1 MIRRAWF
8 SVLLAIV
15 LAACGSDEPSSSP
28 EPAPD
33 VTTVSDA
40 TASDASPTACPS
52 GHIEAP
58 DGECMAVGIQGCD
71 DMFIDPETGLC
82 DPGFSD
88 CPPGHIPIFVGDD
101 QGCRPVGLVGCHE
114 DFFDVETGLC
124 DPSLTPC
131 PEGWMPVPTL
141 GCVSLDPPGGCG
153 EGTWGSVEAKA
164 GDVYVDQGYL
174 AGGSDGSREKPWTSI
189 SSALSAVF
197 SGGRV
202 VLAAGTYDEGL
213 WLYDSIS
220 LVGRCASMVTLSG
233 VRSGAVG
240 LTAVEVQPP
249 GPGAAV
255 DVVISDVRISAPAIG
270 ISVHSGARL
279 DLQRVRFEDNTK
291 LGLVAGLANTVVTA
305 TDILVARSAGN
316 PDGSSEDKFVGSHG
330 GISVQLGAMVT
341 LHRAS
346 LEDNQGIGIYAG
358 DEGSLAAIDDVFI
371 TESKPRISGYL
382 GRGIHVQAGASVSA
396 KRVSVL
402 DNKDIGLFV
411 SGDESSATIS
421 DSVIARTGFN
431 AEGSYGLGVYG
442 IEAASLGLERSIV
455 MESQNMGV
463 FVRDPLTSAILTEVL
478 VARTHPGEV
487 GNLGLGIHAALE
499 SSLELH
505 RCGSLDNYGAAA
517 TFYVSQ
523 GSVIDSILQGT
534 QEAPSGNFPPADGL
548 LIIQS
553 SVNTN
558 RVVAR
563 QNVRAGILYHD
574 SDGEVQ
580 ESLVTE
586 NALGLIGQGNPSPTV
601 SGDNLVVD
609 NDQNVFSG
617 GSLEVADEPLVLPDL
632 PDYE

>member
-1 MIRRAWF
+1 MTA
-8 SVLLAIV
+8 
-15 LAACGSDEPSSSP
+15 
-28 EPAPD
+28 
-33 VTTVSDA
+33 SDA
-40 TASDASPTACPS
+40 TASDVSPSVCPL
-52 GHIEAP
+52 GHIEGP

-71 DMFIDPETGLC
+71 EMFIDPDTGLC
-82 DPGFSD
+82 DPSFSD
-88 CPPGHIPIFVGDD
+88 CPPGHIPIFAGDD

-131 PEGWMPVPTL
+131 PDGWMPVPTQ

-202 VLAAGTYDEGL
+202 VLAEGTYDEGL
-213 WLYDSIS
+213 WLYESIS

-305 TDILVARSAGN
+305 TDILVARSAGK
-316 PDGSSEDKFVGSHG
+316 PDGSSEDNLAGSHG

-358 DEGSLAAIDDVFI
+358 GEGSLAAIDDVFI
-371 TESKPRISGYL
+371 TGSKPRISGYL

-396 KRVSVL
+396 KRVSVI
-402 DNKDIGLFV
+402 DNMDIGVFV
-411 SGDESSATIS
+411 SGEESSATIS
-421 DSVIARTGFN
+421 DSVIART
-431 AEGSYGLGVYG
+431 ALSVQGSYGMGLYAND
-442 IEAASLGLERSIV
+442 AASLSLERTIV
-455 MESQNMGV
+455 MENNSMGV
-463 FVRDPLTSAILTEVL
+463 FLKDPLTSALLHEVL
-478 VARTHPGEV
+478 VARTLPGDSDS
-487 GNLGLGIHAALE
+487 LGIGIHAALE
-499 SSLELH
+499 ATLELH
-505 RCGSLDNYGAAA
+505 RCGVLDNHRAAVFFLSA
-517 TFYVSQ
+517 Q
-523 GSVIDSILQGT
+523 GSVSDSILQGT
-534 QEAPSGNFPPADGL
+534 QFPPQGDEMSADGL
-548 LIIQS
+548 LVNQS
-553 SVNTN
+553 SVNASK
-558 RVVAR
+558 VVAR
-563 QNVRAGILYHD
+563 HNARTGVFYND
-574 SDGEVQ
+574 SGGEVR
-580 ESLVTE
+580 ESLLTQ
-586 NALGLIGQGNPSPTV
+586 NLMGLVNQGNPSASISDDTQ
-601 SGDNLVVD
+601 VVD
-609 NDQNVFSG
+609 NDQDLLIQGQF
-617 GSLEVADEPLVLPDL
+617 EVADEPLVLPDL